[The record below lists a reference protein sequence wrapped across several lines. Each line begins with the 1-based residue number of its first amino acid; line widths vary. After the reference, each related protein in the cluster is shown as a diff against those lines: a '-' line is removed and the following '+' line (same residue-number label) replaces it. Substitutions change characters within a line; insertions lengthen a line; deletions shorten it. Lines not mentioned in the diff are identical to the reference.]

1 MDSIDGSS
9 SGEESVGMKLIWDGP
24 QKVAAS
30 ALEDYT
36 PPQITDG
43 MAQINLYLRHRYKA
57 VFSRLK
63 LRSQQDECLHNVVDT
78 FCNCFY
84 VFGVWP

>member
-1 MDSIDGSS
+1 MNSIDESS
-9 SGEESVGMKLIWDGP
+9 SEEESVDMKLIWDGP

-30 ALEDYT
+30 ALKDYT
-36 PPQITDG
+36 LPQITDG
-43 MAQINLYLRHRYKA
+43 MTQINLYLRHCYKA

-84 VFGVWP
+84 VFSIWP